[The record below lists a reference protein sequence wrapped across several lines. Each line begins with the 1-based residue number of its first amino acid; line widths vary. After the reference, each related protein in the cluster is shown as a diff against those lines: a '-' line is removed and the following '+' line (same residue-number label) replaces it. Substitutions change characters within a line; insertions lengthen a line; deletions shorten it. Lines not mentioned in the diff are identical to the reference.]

1 MAVTMNDVARAAG
14 VSLKTVSNVLNNY
27 EFIRPATRQKVL
39 DAIAELGYEANL
51 TARSLRSGKSRM
63 LGLVVSDLSVPY
75 YAELASKLMTVAA
88 ARDYRVLVEQS
99 AATRANELT
108 ALQGSLSQLTDGLL
122 FTPLVLDANAVAA
135 ARRGTKPLVMLG
147 EHIDDPRFDLVTMKN
162 VGAAKAMTAHLLAGG
177 RRRIAVIGASP
188 GDRAGSPGLRLA
200 GYREALADAGVDF
213 DPALI
218 VPAEWRRDG
227 GASAVARLLEGG
239 QPFDAVFG
247 LNDALALGAMHELL
261 LRGVRVPE
269 DAAVAGFDDI
279 DEARFSSP
287 SLTTV
292 APGMHEIAERSV
304 QLLIDR
310 IEGSEKAASGVH
322 VEAEFELRIRASA
335 PAASVSQLPQ
345 SGTSPTPA
353 AEGKVDS

>member
-39 DAIAELGYEANL
+39 DAISELGYEANL

-75 YAELASKLMTVAA
+75 YAELASKLMTAAA
-88 ARDYRVLVEQS
+88 ARDYRVVVEQS
-99 AATRANELT
+99 SATRANELT
-108 ALQGSLSQLTDGLL
+108 ALHGSLSQLTDGLL
-122 FTPLVLDANAVAA
+122 FTPLVLDADAVAS

-162 VGAAKAMTAHLLAGG
+162 VAAAKAMTAHLLAGG
-177 RRRIAVIGASP
+177 RRRIAVIGAVP
-188 GDRAGSPGLRLA
+188 ADRSGSPGLRLA
-200 GYREALADAGVDF
+200 GYREALAEADVAF

-218 VPAEWRRDG
+218 VPADWRRDG

-261 LRGVRVPE
+261 IRGIKVPG

-292 APGMHEIAERSV
+292 APGMNEIAERSV

-310 IEGSEKAASGVH
+310 IEGTEKASGGVH
-322 VEAEFELRIRASA
+322 MEAQFELRIRGSA
-335 PAASVSQLPQ
+335 PA
-345 SGTSPTPA
+345 PA
-353 AEGKVDS
+353 GGSKVHP